1 MPQINDIRE
10 LAQQNARY
18 VSNSPQDWMS
28 YLDVAA
34 RLYRYSFTDTLLIHA
49 QRPDA
54 TACAELELWNQ
65 KMSRWVN
72 RGAKG
77 IALLDDTGPRT
88 KLRYVFDIADTHL
101 VRGGKTPLLWNLD
114 SHEHEQA
121 ILDHLADTYGLSQ
134 TDSMNAALLE
144 LAQQLTADNLDE
156 AMDGLAY
163 EVADTFLEELDED
176 NIRVRFRELMTNSI
190 FYTLSRR
197 CRQEP
202 MDVLNDDDFIRI
214 VDFNKLPVLSFLG
227 NAVSEQCEAV
237 LFDIG
242 REMRKIYKKEITQQ
256 LEKSV
261 DSLYNTNT
269 DFNTLKRETKENTTK
284 GGQENG
290 VDVLPQGRLSVPE
303 SGREGRAAD
312 HREVRDAAQDVPER
326 EPQELVSEYAD
337 ERQTEP
343 ASGAD
348 RGRSGEPDGN
358 PAGRPEREVPGTEQ
372 GESPAGMGSA
382 PEQPDDDGRGDRLE
396 GIGVQLT
403 EPVTEQDLSEAEEEI
418 ASAFSFPDLPT
429 VEQQIRAIEA
439 PIRARYAD
447 EIALDPEVV
456 DEILRTGSNRSK
468 GQLRLIYNFMV
479 EKTPEEYTEFVKNEY
494 GTGGKGFE
502 IDGSKYAGWF
512 DDLGLRIAVGST
524 AKGGTIAN
532 AFLSWEDVSN
542 RIHELL
548 RQGEY
553 APQAVLDAARQNA
566 LQEHAQT
573 LAYMERD
580 LADGVAEAVFQD
592 TEIFRGGFPELTDRL
607 AGLLDDTDFLT
618 DLNERLS
625 ALGEAYAEDKDLMRM
640 HFYKP
645 DKVAAL
651 FHKFAKPY
659 QNYAAREDFHW
670 NEYKR
675 FITEDEINAYFT
687 RGSNYSDSRLA
698 IYSFFLNHE
707 DKKERADFLKD
718 HYGIGGSSHALC
730 GADDSHE
737 DHDGRGIALERGPY
751 GNPDASVHLNWNQA
765 AGRIDRLIRD
775 SEYLK
780 PADYSRMP
788 AYEQEK
794 MAMRVMGFYHHLP
807 NEVERPFPQDLYHE
821 EGRKALVEKLA
832 DPEQAVELLE
842 QMDNALLSV
851 PLDSEEYER
860 KAESLSI
867 LHQYVEGTYT
877 IFPEKKRAVEIAVPE
892 QGQMSM
898 FDFMEQEPQSKE
910 QSTAAAVENSQKAKV
925 VARYQSTVMMQA
937 GYIEDIAILQYS
949 DGKFYNHYNYDEEK
963 GTGAAET
970 GPFNS
975 LNDAKAVI
983 RQTREDAKAVESFE
997 NQPKQMYSRENGS
1010 FLYLDNNHLY
1020 RIERSNAHDVYLKD
1034 MENSAVAGRVIPLP
1048 SYSETLAKNPLNDF
1062 LKLDADHT
1070 QKDSRSIYKE
1080 CLYTLLEKVERSE
1093 IYPLLRDRDTTEEEA
1108 EKLIREKIED
1118 LFDSGEVENAVYS
1131 EAIDTW
1137 AHFGEWIQE
1146 DIFQRTYQDVI
1157 TDRRD
1162 AVALYQDSKD
1172 APQWVRGMMVPYAA
1186 EEKAVEPTLQPLPLD
1201 AANEYNALKERYP
1214 DALVGYEQHGNFEFY
1229 GEDAKRVS
1237 ELLGSK
1243 LLEKETAL
1251 GKVEVSGFPREQ
1263 WISQAMKLWKQGE
1276 SVYLSGQQEDGIH
1289 AQTKYFR
1296 REEYLP
1302 VNSIIELDDRE
1313 FRVDSVNFE
1322 QGTVS
1327 LQDMTLAKEARYPI
1341 FRTEPLEYIRH
1352 LYEQADV
1359 PMEEAVE
1366 ITVFTALHNA
1376 GVAYEDFSPEQMDVI
1391 YSVAEADGELDNLL
1405 NPDFPPE
1412 QMQLIADVQTRTD
1425 AIHRSAADD
1434 AVKPLTSKPM
1444 TPEDVNQARREKNLP
1459 LDTDTVQKPPAQP
1472 KQEPINFHITDSD
1485 LGAGGAKTKFK
1496 ANIEAIQLLQT
1507 LDAEQRQATAEEQE
1521 VLSRY
1526 VGWGGIPQAF
1536 DEKNADWAKEYA
1548 ELKSLLPA
1556 DEYSE
1561 ARASTL
1567 NAFYTSPTVIKA
1579 MYEALSNMGLSKG
1592 NVLEP
1597 SCGVGN
1603 FMGLVPESMENIKM
1617 YGVELDSVS
1626 GRIAQQL
1633 YQKNKI
1639 AVQGFET
1646 MQFPDSFFD
1655 CVVGNVPFGNYKVP
1669 DKRYDRH
1676 NFLIHDYF
1684 IAKSLDLVRPGG
1696 VVAVVTSSGT
1706 MDKKDSSVREY
1717 LANRA
1722 DLVGAIRLPNNAFQR
1737 NANTSVVADILFLQK
1752 RDRAAVERA
1761 AWVDLGTTPEGY
1773 PINQYFAQHPEM
1785 VLGEITAESTQYGKQ
1800 ETTVKPIEGADL
1812 AQQLKAAVEN
1822 IHAEITEP
1830 EITDDEL
1837 DQNAEPLPAD
1847 PNVKNFSY
1855 TNVDGQIY
1863 YRENS
1868 YMNKVDLPAVTA
1880 ERVLGMIALR
1890 ETTQKLLD
1898 CQLYDGTDAEVE
1910 LLQGKLKDQYK
1921 RFTAQYGLINS
1932 TANKRAFRQDSSY
1945 CLLASLEILDEDKNL
1960 KRLADIFTKRTI
1972 RKPEPVTSVD
1982 TPSEALALSIGEKAK
1997 VDVPFMAELCGKT
2010 EQEVTEELAG
2020 VIFRNPV
2027 TQAWVTA
2034 DEYLSGNVRE
2044 KLATAETFAANHPE
2058 YQVNVEYLKRVQPKD
2073 LNASE
2078 IEVRLGANWIKAE
2091 YITDFME
2098 QVFKTPRYYIGSSI
2112 KATYSEIS
2120 GAWNISGKSLDRS
2133 NPRVTNTY
2141 GTMRINGYR
2150 LLEDALN
2157 LRDTKIY
2164 DTIYEDGKERRV
2176 LNKKETML
2184 AQQAQEAI
2192 RDAFKQWI
2200 FKDLDRREELC
2211 KVYNE
2216 RFNAIRPR
2224 EYDGSHIKF
2233 VGMTPEISLM
2243 PHQKN
2248 AVAHILYGNNTLL
2261 AHCVGAGKTFQMIAA
2276 GMESRRLGLAQ
2287 KNLYVVPNHL
2297 TEQWGADF
2305 LRLYPNAN
2313 VLVATKKDFEPSNR
2327 KKFCS
2332 RIATGDYDAIII
2344 GHSQF
2349 ERIPLSPERQ
2359 KSMIERQIQDIT
2371 FAIAEAKAEDDGKS
2385 FTVKQM
2391 EKTKKTLQA
2400 KLQKLNDQSRKDDV
2414 VTFEQLGV
2422 DRLFV
2427 DESHFYK
2434 NMFLYT
2440 KMRNI
2445 AGIAQTDAQKS
2456 SDMFA
2461 KCQYL
2466 DEITG
2471 GKGVTFAT
2479 GTPVSNSMVELY
2491 TIMRYLQYDTLQ
2503 KLHLGHFDSWAA
2515 SFGETVTAIELSP
2528 EGTGYRAKTR
2538 FARFFNLPELI
2549 SLFKESADVQ
2559 TADMLNLPVPEAEYI
2574 NEVLKPSETQ
2584 QEMVSSFADRAERV
2598 RNGNVDPRTDNMLKI
2613 TNDGRKLAL
2622 DQRLIN
2628 DLLPDE
2634 PESKVN
2640 LCVENAYQV
2649 WEESTPDKST
2659 QLIFCDLST
2668 PKADGTFNVYDDVR
2682 EKLVAKGILR
2692 EEIAFI
2698 HEANTETKKAELFA
2712 KVRSG
2717 QVRILLGSTP
2727 KLGAGTNIQDRLIAL
2742 HHLDCPWKPS
2752 DLEQQEGRILRQ
2764 GNRNQKV
2771 KIFRYVTEN
2780 TFDSYMWQ
2788 ILENKQKFI
2797 SQIMTS
2803 KSPVRACD
2811 DVDDTAL
2818 TYAEIKALATGN
2830 PYIKEKMDLDIQVS
2844 KLKLMRANHT
2854 SQIYSLESDIARR
2867 YPAEITAAK
2876 ERIAGLKADLAV
2888 AKPLL
2893 EQDKEKFSI
2902 TVEDRVYTD
2911 RKEAGLA
2918 ILAACAAMKIAK
2930 TEGQIADLGGFA
2942 ISSRFDAFAQTFKL
2956 TIKRQSSYTIEL
2968 GSDPAGNIQ
2977 RILNALAS
2985 IEKTLPQV
2993 ERRLETLQQQLAEA
3007 KEEVQRPF
3015 PQEAE
3020 LNEKSARLA
3029 ELNALLDMDEKGD
3042 DAALGMDEEVTD
3054 SELPAPK
3061 REIERSADSVKRPS
3075 ILAQLHEKQAER
3087 MAEPKPQKK
3096 KSHDMEL

>member
-34 RLYRYSFTDTLLIHA
+34 RLYRYSFTDALLIHA

-134 TDSMNAALLE
+134 TDSMNTALLE

-163 EVADTFLEELDED
+163 EVKDTFLEELDED

-197 CRQEP
+197 CGQEP
-202 MDVLNDDDFIRI
+202 LDVLDDDDFIRI
-214 VDFNKLPVLSFLG
+214 VDFNKLSVLSFLG
-227 NAVSEQCEAV
+227 NAISEQCEAV

-269 DFNTLKRETKENTTK
+269 DFNALKRETEDATTK

-326 EPQELVSEYAD
+326 EPKELVSEYAD
-337 ERQTEP
+337 ERQAEP
-343 ASGAD
+343 TSGAD
-348 RGRSGEPDGN
+348 RGSSGEPGGN
-358 PAGRPEREVPGTEQ
+358 PAGQPEREVPGTEQ
-372 GESPAGMGSA
+372 GEGPAGMGGTS
-382 PEQPDDDGRGDRLE
+382 EQPDSDGRGDRLE
-396 GIGVQLT
+396 GTGVQLT
-403 EPVTEQDLSEAEEEI
+403 KTTTEQDLSEAEEEI

-439 PIRARYAD
+439 PIQARYAD

-502 IDGSKYAGWF
+502 IDGAKYAVWF
-512 DDLGLRIAVGST
+512 DDLGLRIAAGDT

-553 APQAVLDAARQNA
+553 APQVVLDAARQNA

-592 TEIFRGGFPELTDRL
+592 TEIFRGGFPEMTDRL

-651 FHKFAKPY
+651 FQQFAKPY
-659 QNYAAREDFHW
+659 QNYSARDGFHW
-670 NEYKR
+670 NEYKK

-737 DHDGRGIALERGPY
+737 NHDGRGIALERGPY
-751 GNPDASVHLNWNQA
+751 GNPYANVHLNWNQA
-765 AGRIDRLIRD
+765 AGRIDQLIRD

-788 AYEQEK
+788 VYEQER
-794 MAMRVMGFYHHLP
+794 MAMCVMGFYHHLP

-832 DPEQAVELLE
+832 DTELSAELLE
-842 QMDNALLSV
+842 QMDTALLSV

-877 IFPEKKRAVEIAVPE
+877 IFPEKKQAVEIAVPE
-892 QGQMSM
+892 QGQISM

-925 VARYQSTVMMQA
+925 VARYQSTVTMQA
-937 GYIEDIAILQYS
+937 GYIED
-949 DGKFYNHYNYDEEK
+949 E
-963 GTGAAET
+963 
-970 GPFNS
+970 
-975 LNDAKAVI
+975 
-983 RQTREDAKAVESFE
+983 
-997 NQPKQMYSRENGS
+997 
-1010 FLYLDNNHLY
+1010 
-1020 RIERSNAHDVYLKD
+1020 
-1034 MENSAVAGRVIPLP
+1034 
-1048 SYSETLAKNPLNDF
+1048 
-1062 LKLDADHT
+1062 
-1070 QKDSRSIYKE
+1070 
-1080 CLYTLLEKVERSE
+1080 
-1093 IYPLLRDRDTTEEEA
+1093 
-1108 EKLIREKIED
+1108 
-1118 LFDSGEVENAVYS
+1118 
-1131 EAIDTW
+1131 
-1137 AHFGEWIQE
+1137 
-1146 DIFQRTYQDVI
+1146 
-1157 TDRRD
+1157 
-1162 AVALYQDSKD
+1162 
-1172 APQWVRGMMVPYAA
+1172 
-1186 EEKAVEPTLQPLPLD
+1186 
-1201 AANEYNALKERYP
+1201 
-1214 DALVGYEQHGNFEFY
+1214 
-1229 GEDAKRVS
+1229 
-1237 ELLGSK
+1237 
-1243 LLEKETAL
+1243 
-1251 GKVEVSGFPREQ
+1251 
-1263 WISQAMKLWKQGE
+1263 
-1276 SVYLSGQQEDGIH
+1276 
-1289 AQTKYFR
+1289 
-1296 REEYLP
+1296 
-1302 VNSIIELDDRE
+1302 
-1313 FRVDSVNFE
+1313 
-1322 QGTVS
+1322 
-1327 LQDMTLAKEARYPI
+1327 
-1341 FRTEPLEYIRH
+1341 
-1352 LYEQADV
+1352 
-1359 PMEEAVE
+1359 
-1366 ITVFTALHNA
+1366 
-1376 GVAYEDFSPEQMDVI
+1376 
-1391 YSVAEADGELDNLL
+1391 
-1405 NPDFPPE
+1405 
-1412 QMQLIADVQTRTD
+1412 
-1425 AIHRSAADD
+1425 
-1434 AVKPLTSKPM
+1434 
-1444 TPEDVNQARREKNLP
+1444 
-1459 LDTDTVQKPPAQP
+1459 
-1472 KQEPINFHITDSD
+1472 
-1485 LGAGGAKTKFK
+1485 
-1496 ANIEAIQLLQT
+1496 
-1507 LDAEQRQATAEEQE
+1507 
-1521 VLSRY
+1521 
-1526 VGWGGIPQAF
+1526 
-1536 DEKNADWAKEYA
+1536 
-1548 ELKSLLPA
+1548 
-1556 DEYSE
+1556 
-1561 ARASTL
+1561 
-1567 NAFYTSPTVIKA
+1567 
-1579 MYEALSNMGLSKG
+1579 
-1592 NVLEP
+1592 
-1597 SCGVGN
+1597 
-1603 FMGLVPESMENIKM
+1603 
-1617 YGVELDSVS
+1617 
-1626 GRIAQQL
+1626 
-1633 YQKNKI
+1633 
-1639 AVQGFET
+1639 
-1646 MQFPDSFFD
+1646 
-1655 CVVGNVPFGNYKVP
+1655 
-1669 DKRYDRH
+1669 
-1676 NFLIHDYF
+1676 
-1684 IAKSLDLVRPGG
+1684 
-1696 VVAVVTSSGT
+1696 
-1706 MDKKDSSVREY
+1706 
-1717 LANRA
+1717 
-1722 DLVGAIRLPNNAFQR
+1722 
-1737 NANTSVVADILFLQK
+1737 
-1752 RDRAAVERA
+1752 
-1761 AWVDLGTTPEGY
+1761 
-1773 PINQYFAQHPEM
+1773 
-1785 VLGEITAESTQYGKQ
+1785 
-1800 ETTVKPIEGADL
+1800 
-1812 AQQLKAAVEN
+1812 
-1822 IHAEITEP
+1822 
-1830 EITDDEL
+1830 
-1837 DQNAEPLPAD
+1837 
-1847 PNVKNFSY
+1847 
-1855 TNVDGQIY
+1855 
-1863 YRENS
+1863 
-1868 YMNKVDLPAVTA
+1868 
-1880 ERVLGMIALR
+1880 
-1890 ETTQKLLD
+1890 
-1898 CQLYDGTDAEVE
+1898 
-1910 LLQGKLKDQYK
+1910 
-1921 RFTAQYGLINS
+1921 
-1932 TANKRAFRQDSSY
+1932 
-1945 CLLASLEILDEDKNL
+1945 
-1960 KRLADIFTKRTI
+1960 
-1972 RKPEPVTSVD
+1972 
-1982 TPSEALALSIGEKAK
+1982 
-1997 VDVPFMAELCGKT
+1997 
-2010 EQEVTEELAG
+2010 
-2020 VIFRNPV
+2020 
-2027 TQAWVTA
+2027 
-2034 DEYLSGNVRE
+2034 
-2044 KLATAETFAANHPE
+2044 
-2058 YQVNVEYLKRVQPKD
+2058 
-2073 LNASE
+2073 
-2078 IEVRLGANWIKAE
+2078 
-2091 YITDFME
+2091 
-2098 QVFKTPRYYIGSSI
+2098 I
-2112 KATYSEIS
+2112 KATYSGIS
-2120 GAWNISGKSLDRS
+2120 GAWNISGKSMDRG
-2133 NPRVTNTY
+2133 NPLVTNTY
-2141 GTMRINGYR
+2141 GTLRVNAYK

-2164 DTIYEDGKERRV
+2164 DTFHDADGDHRV
-2176 LNKKETML
+2176 LNKQETML
-2184 AQQAQEAI
+2184 AQQAQESI
-2192 RDAFKQWI
+2192 REAFKQWI
-2200 FKDLDRREELC
+2200 FKDLDRREDLC
-2211 KVYNE
+2211 ATYN
-2216 RFNAIRPR
+2216 RIFNAIRPR
-2224 EYDGSHIKF
+2224 EYDGSHIRF
-2233 VGMTPEISLM
+2233 EGMTQEISLM

-2248 AVAHILYGNNTLL
+2248 AVAHILYGSNTLL

-2276 GMESRRLGLAQ
+2276 GMESRRLGLSQ

-2327 KKFCS
+2327 KQFCS
-2332 RIATGDYDAIII
+2332 RIATGDYDAIVI

-2349 ERIPLSPERQ
+2349 ERVPLSPERQ
-2359 KSMIERQIQDIT
+2359 KAIIERQIDDIT
-2371 FAIAEAKAEDDGKS
+2371 LALADARSEDSRS

-2391 EKTKKTLQA
+2391 EKTKKTLEA
-2400 KLQKLNDQSRKDDV
+2400 KLQKLNDQTRKDDV
-2414 VTFEQLGV
+2414 VTFEELGV

-2466 DEITG
+2466 DELTG

-2503 KLHLGHFDSWAA
+2503 KMGLSHFDDWAA

-2559 TADMLNLPVPEAEYI
+2559 TADMLNLPVPKAEYI

-2584 QEMVSSFADRAERV
+2584 EEMVSSFADRAEAV
-2598 RNGNVDPRTDNMLKI
+2598 RNGNVNPRFDNMLKI

-2622 DQRLIN
+2622 DQRLMN
-2628 DLLPDE
+2628 EMLPDE

-2640 LCVENAYQV
+2640 RCVDNAFKV
-2649 WEESTPDKST
+2649 WEESASDKGT

-2682 EKLVAKGILR
+2682 EKLVAKGVPR
-2692 EEIAFI
+2692 EEVAFI
-2698 HEANTETKKAELFA
+2698 HEYNTETKKADLFA
-2712 KVRSG
+2712 KVRVG
-2717 QVRILLGSTP
+2717 QVRILMGSTP

-2764 GNRNQKV
+2764 GNRNKQV
-2771 KIFRYVTEN
+2771 KIYRYVTEN

-2818 TYAEIKALATGN
+2818 SYAEIKALATGN

-2844 KLKLMRANHT
+2844 KLKLLKANHT

-2867 YPAEITAAK
+2867 YPREIAVAQGQI
-2876 ERIAGLKADLAV
+2876 EALKTDMEA

-2893 EQDKEKFSI
+2893 AQDKDHFSMEI
-2902 TVEDRVYTD
+2902 SGKVYSE
-2911 RKEAGLA
+2911 RKEAGAA
-2918 ILAACAAMKIAK
+2918 IIEACKALKAAG
-2930 TEGQIADLGGFA
+2930 TEGRIGSYGAFELH
-2942 ISSRFDAFAQTFKL
+2942 SRFDNFDKVFRL
-2956 TIKRQSSYTIEL
+2956 SIKGAWNYSMEV
-2968 GSDPAGNIQ
+2968 GKDPQGNIL
-2977 RILNALAS
+2977 RVTNALAG
-2985 IEKTLPQV
+2985 IERTLPQV
-2993 ERRLETLQQQLAEA
+2993 ERRLETLEQQLAQAKVEA
-3007 KEEVQRPF
+3007 KRPF
-3015 PQEAE
+3015 AQEAE
-3020 LNEKSARLA
+3020 LAEKSARLA
-3029 ELNALLDMDEKGD
+3029 ELNSLLNMDEKGSED
-3042 DAALGMDEEVTD
+3042 ALGVDENAAETEVAD
-3054 SELPAPK
+3054 RPRQPVNYAG
-3061 REIERSADSVKRPS
+3061 RVAERTADNVRKPSV
-3075 ILAQLHEKQAER
+3075 LAQLHAKQAER
-3087 MAEPKPQKK
+3087 SAEPQKSQK
-3096 KSHDMEL
+3096 RKSHDMEL

>member
-101 VRGGKTPLLWNLD
+101 VRGGRTPLLWNLD
-114 SHEHEQA
+114 SHEHEQT

-134 TDSMNAALLE
+134 TDSMNTALME
-144 LAQQLTADNLDE
+144 LSQQLTADNLDE

-163 EVADTFLEELDED
+163 EVEDTFLEELDED

-197 CRQEP
+197 CGQEP
-202 MDVLNDDDFIRI
+202 MDVLDDDDFIRI

-261 DSLYNTNT
+261 DSLYNTNAN
-269 DFNTLKRETKENTTK
+269 FSTLKRETADTTTK

-326 EPQELVSEYAD
+326 EPKELVSEYAD
-337 ERQTEP
+337 ERQAEP

-348 RGRSGEPDGN
+348 RGSSGEPGGN
-358 PAGRPEREVPGTEQ
+358 PAGQPEREVPGTEQ
-372 GESPAGMGSA
+372 GEGPTGMGGTS
-382 PEQPDDDGRGDRLE
+382 EQPDGDGRRNRLE
-396 GIGVQLT
+396 GIGIQLT
-403 EPVTEQDLSEAEEEI
+403 EPTTEQDLSEAEEEI

-429 VEQQIRAIEA
+429 VEQQIRAIEE

-447 EIALDPEVV
+447 EIALDSEVV

-502 IDGSKYAGWF
+502 IGGAKYAVWF
-512 DDLGLRIAVGST
+512 DDLGLRIAAGDT
-524 AKGGTIAN
+524 AKGGTIVN

-607 AGLLDDTDFLT
+607 ADLLDDTDFLT
-618 DLNERLS
+618 DLNDRLS

-651 FHKFAKPY
+651 FHQFAKPY
-659 QNYAAREDFHW
+659 QNYSARNGFHW
-670 NEYKR
+670 NEYKK
-675 FITEDEINAYFT
+675 FITEDEINAFFT

-737 DHDGRGIALERGPY
+737 GHDGRGIALERGSY
-751 GNPDASVHLNWNQA
+751 GNPYASVHLNWNQA
-765 AGRIDRLIRD
+765 AGRIDQLIRD

-788 AYEQEK
+788 AYERER

-807 NEVERPFPQDLYHE
+807 NEVERPYPQDLYHE
-821 EGRKALVEKLA
+821 EGRKALAAKLT
-832 DPEQAVELLE
+832 DLEQAVELLE

-877 IFPEKKRAVEIAVPE
+877 IFPEKKRAVEIVGPE

-1020 RIERSNAHDVYLKD
+1020 HIERSNAHDVYLKD

-1108 EKLIREKIED
+1108 ENLIREKIED
-1118 LFDSGEVENAVYS
+1118 LFASGEVKNAVYS

-1162 AVALYQDSKD
+1162 AVALYQDSMD
-1172 APQWVRGMMVPYAA
+1172 APQWVRGIMVPYAT
-1186 EEKAVEPTLQPLPLD
+1186 EEKTVEPIMQPLPLD

-1229 GEDAKRVS
+1229 GEAAKRVS

-1243 LLEKETAL
+1243 LLEKKTAL

-1263 WISQAMKLWKQGE
+1263 WVLQAMKLWKQGE
-1276 SVYLSGQQEDGIH
+1276 SIYLSGQQEDGTH

-1302 VNSIIELDDRE
+1302 VNTIVELDDRE

-1359 PMEEAVE
+1359 SMKEAVE
-1366 ITVFTALHNA
+1366 TMVFTALHHA

-1391 YSVAEADGELDNLL
+1391 YSVAESGGELEELL

-1412 QMQLIADVQTRTD
+1412 QMQLIADVQNRTD
-1425 AIHRSAADD
+1425 AISRAA
-1434 AVKPLTSKPM
+1434 AEEALEPLTQQPM
-1444 TPEDVNQARREKNLP
+1444 TPAEVNHARRQHNLP
-1459 LDTDTVQKPPAQP
+1459 LDSGAETEQPAQP
-1472 KQEPINFHITDSD
+1472 KQKPINFRITDDD
-1485 LGAGGAKTKFK
+1485 LGAGGPKTKYK
-1496 ANIEAIQLLQT
+1496 ANVEAIRVLQT

-1521 VLSRY
+1521 ILSRY

-1536 DEKNADWAKEYA
+1536 DENNAEWSKEYA
-1548 ELKSLLPA
+1548 ELQSLLTA
-1556 DEYSE
+1556 DEYKE

-1579 MYEALSNMGLSKG
+1579 MYEALGNMGLSKG

-1603 FMGLVPESMENIKM
+1603 FMGLVPVSMEKIRM
-1617 YGVELDSVS
+1617 YGVELDSIS

-1737 NANTSVVADILFLQK
+1737 NANTGVVADILFLQK

-1761 AWVDLGTTPEGY
+1761 DWVDLGETSEGY
-1773 PINQYFAQHPEM
+1773 SINQYFAQHPEM
-1785 VLGEITAESTQYGKQ
+1785 VLGEITTESTQYGKQ
-1800 ETTVKPIEGADL
+1800 EITVKPIEGADL
-1812 AQQLKAAVEN
+1812 AKQLKEAGGN
-1822 IHAEITEP
+1822 IQATITEP
-1830 EITDDEL
+1830 EI
-1837 DQNAEPLPAD
+1837 PMMSW
-1847 PNVKNFSY
+1847 KC
-1855 TNVDGQIY
+1855 
-1863 YRENS
+1863 R
-1868 YMNKVDLPAVTA
+1868 
-1880 ERVLGMIALR
+1880 
-1890 ETTQKLLD
+1890 
-1898 CQLYDGTDAEVE
+1898 
-1910 LLQGKLKDQYK
+1910 
-1921 RFTAQYGLINS
+1921 
-1932 TANKRAFRQDSSY
+1932 
-1945 CLLASLEILDEDKNL
+1945 KNL
-1960 KRLADIFTKRTI
+1960 F
-1972 RKPEPVTSVD
+1972 
-1982 TPSEALALSIGEKAK
+1982 
-1997 VDVPFMAELCGKT
+1997 
-2010 EQEVTEELAG
+2010 QQ
-2020 VIFRNPV
+2020 
-2027 TQAWVTA
+2027 TQV
-2034 DEYLSGNVRE
+2034 
-2044 KLATAETFAANHPE
+2044 
-2058 YQVNVEYLKRVQPKD
+2058 
-2073 LNASE
+2073 
-2078 IEVRLGANWIKAE
+2078 
-2091 YITDFME
+2091 
-2098 QVFKTPRYYIGSSI
+2098 
-2112 KATYSEIS
+2112 
-2120 GAWNISGKSLDRS
+2120 
-2133 NPRVTNTY
+2133 
-2141 GTMRINGYR
+2141 
-2150 LLEDALN
+2150 
-2157 LRDTKIY
+2157 
-2164 DTIYEDGKERRV
+2164 
-2176 LNKKETML
+2176 
-2184 AQQAQEAI
+2184 
-2192 RDAFKQWI
+2192 
-2200 FKDLDRREELC
+2200 
-2211 KVYNE
+2211 
-2216 RFNAIRPR
+2216 
-2224 EYDGSHIKF
+2224 
-2233 VGMTPEISLM
+2233 
-2243 PHQKN
+2243 
-2248 AVAHILYGNNTLL
+2248 
-2261 AHCVGAGKTFQMIAA
+2261 
-2276 GMESRRLGLAQ
+2276 
-2287 KNLYVVPNHL
+2287 
-2297 TEQWGADF
+2297 
-2305 LRLYPNAN
+2305 
-2313 VLVATKKDFEPSNR
+2313 
-2327 KKFCS
+2327 
-2332 RIATGDYDAIII
+2332 
-2344 GHSQF
+2344 
-2349 ERIPLSPERQ
+2349 
-2359 KSMIERQIQDIT
+2359 
-2371 FAIAEAKAEDDGKS
+2371 
-2385 FTVKQM
+2385 
-2391 EKTKKTLQA
+2391 
-2400 KLQKLNDQSRKDDV
+2400 
-2414 VTFEQLGV
+2414 
-2422 DRLFV
+2422 
-2427 DESHFYK
+2427 
-2434 NMFLYT
+2434 
-2440 KMRNI
+2440 
-2445 AGIAQTDAQKS
+2445 
-2456 SDMFA
+2456 
-2461 KCQYL
+2461 
-2466 DEITG
+2466 
-2471 GKGVTFAT
+2471 
-2479 GTPVSNSMVELY
+2479 
-2491 TIMRYLQYDTLQ
+2491 
-2503 KLHLGHFDSWAA
+2503 
-2515 SFGETVTAIELSP
+2515 
-2528 EGTGYRAKTR
+2528 
-2538 FARFFNLPELI
+2538 
-2549 SLFKESADVQ
+2549 
-2559 TADMLNLPVPEAEYI
+2559 
-2574 NEVLKPSETQ
+2574 
-2584 QEMVSSFADRAERV
+2584 
-2598 RNGNVDPRTDNMLKI
+2598 
-2613 TNDGRKLAL
+2613 
-2622 DQRLIN
+2622 
-2628 DLLPDE
+2628 
-2634 PESKVN
+2634 
-2640 LCVENAYQV
+2640 
-2649 WEESTPDKST
+2649 
-2659 QLIFCDLST
+2659 
-2668 PKADGTFNVYDDVR
+2668 
-2682 EKLVAKGILR
+2682 
-2692 EEIAFI
+2692 
-2698 HEANTETKKAELFA
+2698 
-2712 KVRSG
+2712 
-2717 QVRILLGSTP
+2717 
-2727 KLGAGTNIQDRLIAL
+2727 
-2742 HHLDCPWKPS
+2742 
-2752 DLEQQEGRILRQ
+2752 
-2764 GNRNQKV
+2764 
-2771 KIFRYVTEN
+2771 
-2780 TFDSYMWQ
+2780 
-2788 ILENKQKFI
+2788 
-2797 SQIMTS
+2797 
-2803 KSPVRACD
+2803 
-2811 DVDDTAL
+2811 
-2818 TYAEIKALATGN
+2818 
-2830 PYIKEKMDLDIQVS
+2830 
-2844 KLKLMRANHT
+2844 
-2854 SQIYSLESDIARR
+2854 
-2867 YPAEITAAK
+2867 
-2876 ERIAGLKADLAV
+2876 
-2888 AKPLL
+2888 
-2893 EQDKEKFSI
+2893 
-2902 TVEDRVYTD
+2902 
-2911 RKEAGLA
+2911 
-2918 ILAACAAMKIAK
+2918 
-2930 TEGQIADLGGFA
+2930 
-2942 ISSRFDAFAQTFKL
+2942 
-2956 TIKRQSSYTIEL
+2956 
-2968 GSDPAGNIQ
+2968 
-2977 RILNALAS
+2977 
-2985 IEKTLPQV
+2985 
-2993 ERRLETLQQQLAEA
+2993 
-3007 KEEVQRPF
+3007 
-3015 PQEAE
+3015 
-3020 LNEKSARLA
+3020 
-3029 ELNALLDMDEKGD
+3029 
-3042 DAALGMDEEVTD
+3042 
-3054 SELPAPK
+3054 
-3061 REIERSADSVKRPS
+3061 
-3075 ILAQLHEKQAER
+3075 
-3087 MAEPKPQKK
+3087 
-3096 KSHDMEL
+3096 